1 MSIKQ
6 KLLVSFSSVILLLIG
21 LAIFSIIQLSKVDED
36 YTFLLDDRAY
46 KVMEST
52 KVQNAISMQGL
63 ALRSYLLRQD
73 QSDANII
80 EEQNR
85 VITET
90 IAKIEPMFTVPE
102 MITEIENV
110 KTQHTQYIKYAQDIM
125 KFADQKNEQQAERV
139 LFETAFPIYSSIQQ
153 SINSIVVFQT
163 NEMNGTSIDTTD
175 SVKTSKMLLI
185 GLSVTGTIIALY
197 LMYTIINGITK
208 PLRHLATSAQVIA
221 EGDLRIDDIEVTTKD
236 ELHELAQSFN
246 MMKNNLHQVITDVL
260 ANATNTTAASEQL
273 AASTDEVVEM
283 TKDITKRI
291 DIVAENSVQSAQMG
305 QDCATATDESAKGV
319 GRIAESAQLL
329 NERATAMETMASEG
343 GQTLQTTKE
352 QMNVIQKSSYET
364 KERIQQLSEQSAEIE
379 NITKVIT
386 DITDQ
391 TNLLALNAAIEAARA
406 GEHGKGFA
414 VVADEV
420 RKLAEQS
427 KQSATQI
434 VELTSLI
441 QKDTKAVEESVN
453 ITVGNIDEGVA
464 YVENAQHSFNQI
476 VDSVLDMAK
485 DIQEVS
491 ASAEEMTA
499 STEEVAASVSE
510 MSESA
515 KQASTE
521 SSLIA
526 SASEEQVATMS
537 ELNGVAK
544 TLTEGALT
552 VQQQLNR
559 FKV

>member
-36 YTFLLDDRAY
+36 YTFLLEDRAH

-52 KVQNAISMQGL
+52 KIQNAISMQGL

-73 QSDANII
+73 AADASII
-80 EEQNR
+80 EEQNK
-85 VITET
+85 VIAET
-90 IAKIEPMFTVPE
+90 IEQIEPMFTVQE
-102 MITEIENV
+102 MIIEIENI
-110 KTQHTQYIKYAQDIM
+110 KTNHTQYMKYAEDIM
-125 KFADQKNEQQAERV
+125 TLADQKNEQQAERV
-139 LFETAFPIYSSIQQ
+139 LFETAFPIYTSIQQ
-153 SINSIVVFQT
+153 SINSIVAYQT
-163 NEMNGTSIDTTD
+163 NEMNGTSADTTD
-175 SVKTSKMLLI
+175 SVSTSKMLLI

-208 PLRHLATSAQVIA
+208 PLRHLTTSAQIIA
-221 EGDLRIDDIEVTTKD
+221 DGDLRIDDIKVTTKD

-260 ANATNTTAASEQL
+260 ANVSSTTAASEQL
-273 AASTDEVVEM
+273 SASTDEVVEM
-283 TKDITKRI
+283 TKDITTRI
-291 DIVAENSVQSAQMG
+291 DIIAENSVQAAKMG
-305 QDCATATDESAKGV
+305 EDCAAATDESAKGV
-319 GRIAESAQLL
+319 GRIAESAQML
-329 NERATAMETMASEG
+329 NERASSMEVMASEG
-343 GQTLQTTKE
+343 GKTLQTTKE
-352 QMNVIQKSSYET
+352 QMSVIQKSSYET

-464 YVENAQHSFNQI
+464 YVENAQHSFTQI
-476 VDSVLDMAK
+476 VESVLDMAK
-485 DIQEVS
+485 DIQDVS

-499 STEEVAASVSE
+499 GTEEVAASVSE

-515 KQASTE
+515 KHASKE
-521 SSLIA
+521 SALIA
-526 SASEEQVATMS
+526 AASEEQVATMS
-537 ELNGVAK
+537 EINGVAK

-552 VQQQLNR
+552 VQEQLNR